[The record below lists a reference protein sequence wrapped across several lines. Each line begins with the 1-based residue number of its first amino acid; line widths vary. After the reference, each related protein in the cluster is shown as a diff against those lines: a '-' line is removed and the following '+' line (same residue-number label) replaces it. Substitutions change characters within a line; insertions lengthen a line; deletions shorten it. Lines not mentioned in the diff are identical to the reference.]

1 MSTVTTSTPFEK
13 IRSWFA
19 RRAVG
24 ALWASALVGGAVIA
38 GEPPAVTTVI
48 IVRHAEKDLGVPEDP
63 PLSAVGRERSNA
75 LERVLRDRAVS
86 AVYTSDT
93 RRARETAQPLAHR
106 RGLEPIEYP
115 GRAIETLVET
125 LLRDQRGKTVVVV
138 GHSNTV
144 PELVHRLTD
153 GRESVTLRDD
163 EFDALFIVARPVTGV
178 PILTRESYTITS
190 TISD

>member
-1 MSTVTTSTPFEK
+1 M
-13 IRSWFA
+13 
-19 RRAVG
+19 
-24 ALWASALVGGAVIA
+24 
-38 GEPPAVTTVI
+38 
-48 IVRHAEKDLGVPEDP
+48 
-63 PLSAVGRERSNA
+63 
-75 LERVLRDRAVS
+75 
-86 AVYTSDT
+86 
-93 RRARETAQPLAHR
+93 
-106 RGLEPIEYP
+106 
-115 GRAIETLVET
+115 
-125 LLRDQRGKTVVVV
+125 VVV